1 MMDETILTNYLQ
13 GACDVEECKKVEEW
27 SKHSPENRHVLE
39 QLYCTLFI
47 SRSMSVIDKV
57 DTESSLKQM
66 KQRVN
71 RQESTVQTKR
81 FKINLRIALMVASA
95 FLIGVISS
103 VALIASKT
111 VDYSVSTVYGQ
122 RAQTTLPDGSKVWLN
137 GASEIKYHDSF
148 WSSSRQ
154 VELTGEAYF
163 EVEHKKGL
171 PFEVTSKGY
180 KVNVLGTK
188 FNVRAREEDKNIITT
203 LFEGSVMVNSQTIDS
218 EYMLVPGQTLNINTA
233 TQQAQI
239 LEYTKPVDVLLWI
252 DGRLEINNHSL
263 KEITE
268 IIETLYDVRFVFE
281 DESLKA
287 ERFTGVFSTDNSPEE
302 ILKVLT
308 YTNYFNY
315 RIEGHTIYLKRR

>member
-1 MMDETILTNYLQ
+1 MDEAILINYLQ
-13 GACDVEECKKVEEW
+13 GNSDIEECKKVEEW
-27 SKHSPENRHVLE
+27 SEQSLENRHALE

-47 SRSMSVIDKV
+47 TRSMSVMEAV
-57 DTESSLKQM
+57 DTESSLRQM
-66 KQRVN
+66 KDNIQTR
-71 RQESTVQTKR
+71 EIPMQTKR
-81 FKINLRIALMVASA
+81 FRINYRTAMLVAGA

-103 VALIASKT
+103 VALLAGKT
-111 VDYSVSTVYGQ
+111 VDYSVSTISGQ

-137 GASEIKYHDSF
+137 GSSEIKYHDSF

-154 VELTGEAYF
+154 VELVGEAYF
-163 EVEHKKGL
+163 EVEHNKSL

-188 FNVRAREEDKNIITT
+188 FNVRARETEENMVTT
-203 LFEGSVMVNSQTIDS
+203 LFEGSVMVNSPAIES
-218 EYMLVPGQTLNINTA
+218 EYLLTPGQTLNINTA
-233 TQQAQI
+233 TQQVQLLSYA
-239 LEYTKPVDVLLWI
+239 KPVDVLLWI

-263 KEITE
+263 QEIAE
-268 IIETLYDVRFVFE
+268 MMSTLYDVCFVFE
-281 DESLKA
+281 DESLKD

-315 RIEGHTIYLKRR
+315 RIDGQIIYLKRR